1 MSHLLALHPDA
12 PDLFARYGA
21 AVAVVLIV
29 LFGLS

>member
-1 MSHLLALHPDA
+1 MHALLALHPNA

-21 AVAVVLIV
+21 LVGVLLVV